1 LILSDES
8 HLQELRGDRFVNRL
22 ILGTLIATGLGLWP
36 VASTALGGSMDQR
49 QRKGERPVRGEGP
62 VEIEVRHGGQKR
74 TALAYVPS
82 RYDGKSPVPLVL
94 SFHGRHG
101 QGKDQASLTEFHRLG
116 ERNNFIVVYPDGVGK
131 SWNARHGTGEAEA
144 RGIDDVGYVDALL
157 DTLSERYKI
166 DQNRIYASGMS
177 NGGFFAH
184 RLGCERSNRFAA
196 IASVAGEMAPALEKV
211 CRPERPVPVM
221 IFHGTRD
228 RIVPFAG
235 GKTDGGGSL
244 LSADRTAEVWS
255 RLNGG
260 NGALRE
266 TFKKGDVVC
275 RSSEGG
281 KAPVTLCSVEGAG
294 HTWPGGDQ
302 YAPRLLV
309 GSTNRDVNASE
320 MIWEFFQ
327 ANPRR

>member
-1 LILSDES
+1 
-8 HLQELRGDRFVNRL
+8 VNRL
-22 ILGTLIATGLGLWP
+22 ILGTLLATGLGLCF
-36 VASTALGGSMDQR
+36 ASSKALGAGER
-49 QRKGERPVRGEGP
+49 QRSLRERADV
-62 VEIEVRHGGQKR
+62 VEVSHGGRTR
-74 TALAYVPS
+74 TALVYVPS
-82 RYDGKSPVPLVL
+82 SYDGKKPVPLVL

-116 ERNNFIVVYPDGVGK
+116 ERQNFIVVYPDGVGK

-157 DTLSERYKI
+157 KMMLERYQV

-196 IASVAGEMAPALEKV
+196 IATVAGEMAPALEKV
-211 CRPERPVPVM
+211 CRPERPVPVL

-228 RIVPFAG
+228 RIVPYGG
-235 GKTDGGGSL
+235 GKTEGGGSL

-255 RLNGG
+255 RLNGASG
-260 NGALRE
+260 PPRE
-266 TFKKGDVVC
+266 TFRKGDVVC
-275 RSSEGG
+275 RSYEDG
-281 KAPVTLCSVEGAG
+281 KAPVTLCSVGGAG

-309 GSTNRDVNASE
+309 GSTNRDVNATE
-320 MIWEFFQ
+320 MIWDFFE
-327 ANPRR
+327 ANPKR